1 MRGFLLRSLV
11 SALGLF
17 IAAKLVPSIQFYDEW
32 TLFGAAV
39 LLGVVNAIVR
49 PVLVVLTFPI
59 TIVTL
64 GLFLLVVNAAMLGLV
79 ARLIDGFADHP
90 FGRALH
96 GLLLR
101 ALAQARYSAGSKGHY
116 GLAAKH
122 YLHFTSPIRRYPDLI
137 VHRVLRD
144 ALNRGARLLDRELLG
159 ALGKRRLFPGSHG

>member
-17 IAAKLVPSIQFYDEW
+17 LAAKLVPSIHFYDEW

-79 ARLIDGFADHP
+79 AGLIDGFTVGS
-90 FGRALH
+90 FGA
-96 GLLLR
+96 
-101 ALAQARYSAGSKGHY
+101 ALAGS
-116 GLAAKH
+116 LI
-122 YLHFTSPIRRYPDLI
+122 LSFTSWIGSWWIGP
-137 VHRVLRD
+137 
-144 ALNRGARLLDRELLG
+144 RGKIEVMAAGR
-159 ALGKRRLFPGSHG
+159 